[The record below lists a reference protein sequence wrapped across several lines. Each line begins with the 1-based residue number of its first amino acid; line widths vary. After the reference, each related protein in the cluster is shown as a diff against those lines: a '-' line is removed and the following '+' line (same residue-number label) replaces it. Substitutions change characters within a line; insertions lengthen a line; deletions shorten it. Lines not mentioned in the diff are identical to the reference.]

1 MSNYTYRIVENIMKD
16 GRHLYRGE
24 TKEMSSNEPFA
35 PASFRTAAGP
45 DIECPWL
52 ENYVNAHSFIERHKR
67 DITYLEAQMEKN
79 TPLEIIIHKIE

>member
-45 DIECPWL
+45 DIECPW
-52 ENYVNAHSFIERHKR
+52 VN
-67 DITYLEAQMEKN
+67 
-79 TPLEIIIHKIE
+79 